1 MIAEWLDQNLN
12 TFFGKL
18 FGFRIIRS
26 YPKLEE
32 VRNHLIKKLDIKTAF
47 DGGANQGQW
56 AFRLRKNNPEINIIS
71 FEPVKQAFNK
81 LVENSKNDPNWV
93 AHNVALGKE
102 AGTAKINLANN
113 DFMSSSIL
121 APSNHLSSFP
131 NVEFSY
137 YEEINVVRLDSLS
150 EKFDFNCSLLK
161 LDVQGFEFEALNGA
175 SDLLDKIALIELE
188 TAFRPMYT
196 GEKNHSQILRWLED
210 RNFEVYSV
218 SQPSV
223 DKDGRVGYMDCLLV
237 NSRFLQSNS

>member
-1 MIAEWLDQNLN
+1 MIAGWLDQNLN
-12 TFFGKL
+12 PVIAKL
-18 FGFRIIRS
+18 FGLKIIRN
-26 YPKLEE
+26 YPKLDE
-32 VRNHLIKKLDIKTAF
+32 VRNNLIKSLDIKTAF

-56 AFRLRKNNPEINIIS
+56 ALRLRKGNPEIKIVS
-71 FEPVKQAFNK
+71 FEPVKKAFDK
-81 LVENSKNDPNWV
+81 LVLNSQDDANWLV
-93 AHNVALGKE
+93 YNLAVGRE
-102 AGTAKINLANN
+102 EGTAKINLANN

-121 APSNHLSSFP
+121 APANHLSSFP
-131 NVEFSY
+131 TVEFSD

-175 SDLLDKIALIELE
+175 SKLLDKVALIELE
-188 TAFRPMYT
+188 TAFRPMYA

>member
-131 NVEFSY
+131 NVEFSD

-161 LDVQGFEFEALNGA
+161 LDVQGFEFEVLNGA
-175 SDLLDKIALIELE
+175 SNLLDKVALIELE

-237 NSRFLQSNS
+237 NSRFLQSDF